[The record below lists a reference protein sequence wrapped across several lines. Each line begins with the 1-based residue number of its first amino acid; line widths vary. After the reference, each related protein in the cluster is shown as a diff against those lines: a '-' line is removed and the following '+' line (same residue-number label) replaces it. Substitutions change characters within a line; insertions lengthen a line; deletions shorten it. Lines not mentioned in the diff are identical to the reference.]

1 MSEATRAWVYRVLV
15 AVAGVL
21 VLHGVIVA
29 DDVPVYLTLAE
40 AVLGLGLGLAAKNT
54 PTKPLD

>member
-1 MSEATRAWVYRVLV
+1 MSESTRAYIYRVLV
-15 AVAGVL
+15 ALAGVL

-54 PTKPLD
+54 STR